1 MPTSA
6 VPAAINALLDIL
18 AGPAAAAKVDLRDGP
33 PTVNIDN
40 GDLLFIGY
48 TPDTDIAASTQQAF
62 ASAGARRRDET
73 AQIACYAESR
83 SGSDNM
89 RDRRT
94 RVYEIAA
101 LVENALRA
109 TDDHPDAPTLNGA
122 VLWAHLITGD
132 LRQLQGGESCTA
144 GLTILIAYQARI

>member
-48 TPDTDIAASTQQAF
+48 TPDTDIAVSTQQAF

-83 SGSDNM
+83 SA
-89 RDRRT
+89 

-109 TDDHPDAPTLNGA
+109 TDDQPDAPTLNGA